1 MTRQKRAM
9 VYGHVDLN
17 LIDGSAIWVQGI
29 VQALA
34 GSGCQVDLVLKSP
47 IVTGRLLDPLTAL
60 PNVTVRKPYEESLLP
75 DLKIAPGAGLTP
87 SQVAKVL
94 GALDAQ
100 NSYDLVVVRGLRA
113 VHQLVTSKVATGR
126 LWTYLTDVPQ
136 SYVEADPESVEVLA
150 QIAKASRYLLCQT
163 EELRGFL
170 EGLVPEA
177 CGKSVLFTPV
187 APEVEGVSPPPPPA
201 PGEPI
206 RLVYTGKFAPRWNTE
221 QMAMLPTL
229 LAERGVPAELHMV
242 GDKVHDDP
250 EDPDYSRRMSEAL
263 KTGKG
268 VIWHGGQPREKAMQ
282 IAGGAHIGLGWRDAD
297 LDDSL
302 ELSTKVLEYG
312 VLGLPALI
320 NRTPMHERLLGADY
334 PMFVDGSAA
343 PSIGIGAGS
352 KDRGVGEVVDLIVA
366 VATDPA
372 RYDLARTRNGIAAS
386 DHTMTRASERIA
398 AMLDRAF
405 PPNPPSLEG
414 RPKQLKLLVAGHDMK
429 FFSRIADHLAALPG
443 IELKMDH
450 WSALARHD
458 VPTSKKL
465 LEWADVIFC
474 EWAGPNAIWYS
485 KNKKPKQRMIVRL
498 HRFELYS
505 TFPSDMKID
514 AIDTVVTVNQ
524 HHADLTREI
533 TGWPVEKI
541 ITVPNWVDVAQLDR
555 PKLTGAQFH
564 LGMIGVTPWRKR
576 MDLGLDVLA
585 QLRRQDKRFHLFVK
599 SKPAWD
605 YWWVWK
611 QPEERVHLDELMRR
625 IRTDKNLQNAVVF
638 DGFGPDVAP
647 WLRGVG
653 WVLSTSDDES
663 FHLSP
668 AEGMASGAVPAVLPW
683 PGAETVYEPEW
694 IHQDAAG
701 IANAI
706 LAATTDGSWDEQ
718 RAEAKRQ
725 VSAAF
730 DLPVVCGIFAD
741 LVAGRQP

>member
-1 MTRQKRAM
+1 MSRPQRAM

-29 VQALA
+29 VQTLA
-34 GSGCQVDLVLKSP
+34 TAGCQVDLVLKSP
-47 IVTGRLLDPLTAL
+47 IVTGRLLDPLAAL

-75 DLKIAPGAGLTP
+75 DLKIAKGAGLTP

-94 GALDAQ
+94 GLLDGQ

-136 SYVEADPESVEVLA
+136 SYVEADPESVEVLTR
-150 QIAKASRYLLCQT
+150 IAKASRFLLCQT

-177 CGKSVLFTPV
+177 CGKAVLFPPV
-187 APEVEGVSPPPPPA
+187 APEVEGVSPPAPPA

-221 QMAMLPTL
+221 QMCQLPTL
-229 LAERGVPAELHMV
+229 LAERGVSAELHMV
-242 GDKVHDDP
+242 GDKIHDDP
-250 EDPDYSRRMSEAL
+250 EDPDYARRMGEAL
-263 KTGKG
+263 KTGRG

-334 PMFVDGSAA
+334 PMFVSGSADA
-343 PSIGIGAGS
+343 AGS
-352 KDRGVGEVVDLIVA
+352 PDRGVGEVVDLIAA

-372 RYDLARTRNGIAAS
+372 RYDLARARNGVAAS
-386 DHTMTRASERIA
+386 EHTMSRATDRIRG
-398 AMLDRAF
+398 MLDRAF
-405 PPNPPSLEG
+405 PADPPSLAG
-414 RPKQLKLLVAGHDMK
+414 RPGKLKLLVAGHDMK
-429 FFSRIADHLAALPG
+429 FFSRIGDHLASLPG
-443 IELKMDH
+443 IELRWDH

-458 VPTSKKL
+458 AAESKKL

-485 KNKKPKQRMIVRL
+485 KHKKSHQRMIVRL

-505 TFPSDMKID
+505 TFPADMKID

-524 HHADLTREI
+524 HHKDLTLQL
-533 TGWPVEKI
+533 TGWPAEKV
-541 ITVPNWVDVAQLDR
+541 ITVPNWVDVAQLNR

-564 LGMIGVTPWRKR
+564 LGMIGVTPFRKR

-585 QLRRQDKRFHLFVK
+585 ELRRHDQRFHLFVK

-611 QPEERVHLDELMRR
+611 QPEERVHIDDLMRR
-625 IRTDKNLQNAVVF
+625 IRTDKYLQNAVVF
-638 DGFGPDVAP
+638 DGFGPDVAA

-668 AEGMASGAVPAVLPW
+668 AEGMGSGAVPAVLPW
-683 PGAETVYEPEW
+683 PGAETVYESRW
-694 IHQDAAG
+694 IHEDAAA
-701 IANAI
+701 IAARI
-706 LAATTDGSWDEQ
+706 LDVTAGGAWDAE
-718 RAEAKRQ
+718 RAEANRQ
-725 VSAAF
+725 VTEAF

-741 LVAGRQP
+741 LVAGRRPEGQGP

>member
-1 MTRQKRAM
+1 MSRPVAARKRAM

-29 VQALA
+29 VQTLA
-34 GSGCQVDLVLKSP
+34 TAGCQVDLVLKSP
-47 IVTGRLLDPLTAL
+47 IVTGRLLDPLVAL
-60 PNVTVRKPYEESLLP
+60 PNVTVRRPYEESRLP
-75 DLKIAPGAGLTP
+75 DLKAGKGAGLTP

-94 GALDAQ
+94 GQLDAQ
-100 NSYDLVVVRGLRA
+100 DPYDLVVVRGLRA
-113 VHQLVTSKVATGR
+113 VHQLVASKVATGR

-136 SYVEADPESVEVLA
+136 SYVEADDSSVEVLA
-150 QIAKASRYLLCQT
+150 QIARASRFLLCQT

-177 CGKSVLFTPV
+177 CGKSVLFPPV
-187 APEVEGVSPPPPPA
+187 APEVEGVSPPAPPA

-221 QMAMLPTL
+221 QMAALPTL
-229 LAERGVPAELHMV
+229 LAERGVSAELHMV
-242 GDKVHDDP
+242 GDKIHDDP
-250 EDPDYSRRMSEAL
+250 EDPDYSRRMGEAL
-263 KTGKG
+263 RTGRG

-334 PMFVDGSAA
+334 PMFVSGSADA
-343 PSIGIGAGS
+343 ADST
-352 KDRGVGEVVDLIVA
+352 DRGVGEVVDLIVA

-372 RYDLARTRNGIAAS
+372 RYDLARARNGVAAS
-386 DHTMTRASERIA
+386 EHTMTRATERIA
-398 AMLDRAF
+398 ALLDRAF
-405 PPNPPSLEG
+405 PPDPPSLAG
-414 RPKQLKLLVAGHDMK
+414 QPKKLKLLVAGHDMK
-429 FFSRIADHLAALPG
+429 FFTRIGDYLASLPG
-443 IELKMDH
+443 IELRWDH

-458 VPTSKKL
+458 GAQSKKL

-485 KNKKPKQRMIVRL
+485 KHKKPRQRMIVRL

-524 HHADLTREI
+524 HHKDLTEQL
-533 TGWPVEKI
+533 TGWPAEKV

-564 LGMIGVTPWRKR
+564 LGMIGVTPARKR

-585 QLRRQDKRFHLFVK
+585 QLRKQDKRFHLFVK

-611 QPEERVHLDELMRR
+611 QPEERVHVDDLMRR
-625 IRTDKNLQNAVVF
+625 IRTDRNLQNAVVF

-683 PGAETVYEPEW
+683 PGAETVYRPEW
-694 IHQDAAG
+694 IHDDAAA
-701 IANAI
+701 IAEAI
-706 LAATTDGSWDEQ
+706 LTATADGTWEEQ

-725 VSAAF
+725 VSADF

-741 LVAGRQP
+741 LVAGRRP

>member
-1 MTRQKRAM
+1 MSGQQRAM

-29 VQALA
+29 VQTLA
-34 GSGCQVDLVLKSP
+34 DAGAQVDLVLKSP

-60 PNVTVRKPYEESLLP
+60 PNVTVRKPYEEALLP
-75 DLKIAPGAGLTP
+75 DLKAKPGAGLTP

-94 GALDAQ
+94 QKLDRH

-113 VHQLVTSKVATGR
+113 VSQLVANNVATGR

-136 SYVEADPESVEVLA
+136 SYVEADPEAVEVLTK
-150 QIAKASRYLLCQT
+150 IAKASRYLLCQT

-177 CGKSVLFTPV
+177 CGKAVLFPPV
-187 APEVEGVSPPPPPA
+187 APEVENVSPPTPPA

-221 QMAMLPTL
+221 QMCMLPRL
-229 LAERGVPAELHMV
+229 LAERGVQAELHMV
-242 GDKVHDDP
+242 GDKIHDDP
-250 EDPDYSRRMSEAL
+250 NDSHYSERMAEAL
-263 KTGKG
+263 KTARG
-268 VIWHGGQPREKAMQ
+268 VVWHGGQPREKAMQ

-334 PMFVDGSAA
+334 PMFVDGSADA
-343 PSIGIGAGS
+343 AGQ
-352 KDRGVGEVVDLIVA
+352 KDRGVDEVVDLIAA

-372 RYDLARTRNGIAAS
+372 RYDLARTRNGIAAAE
-386 DHTMTRASERIA
+386 HTMTRATERIA
-398 AMLDRAF
+398 RMLDRAF
-405 PPNPPSLEG
+405 PADPPSLAG
-414 RPKQLKLLVAGHDMK
+414 RPRKLKVLVAGHDMK
-429 FFSRIADHLAALPG
+429 FFTRIADYLAALPG
-443 IELKMDH
+443 IELQFDH

-458 VPTSKKL
+458 PDVSKKL
-465 LEWADVIFC
+465 LDWADVIFC
-474 EWAGPNAIWYS
+474 EWAGPNAVWYS
-485 KNKKPKQRMIVRL
+485 KRKKPHQRMIVRL

-505 TFPSDMKID
+505 TFPSDMKIKN
-514 AIDTVVTVNQ
+514 IDTVVTVNQ
-524 HHADLTREI
+524 HHKDLTLQL
-533 TGWPVEKI
+533 TGWPAEKV
-541 ITVPNWVDVAQLDR
+541 ITVPNWVDVEQLDR

-564 LGMIGVTPWRKR
+564 LGMIGVTPFRKR

-585 QLRRQDKRFHLFVK
+585 ALRKQDDRFHLFVK

-611 QPEERVHLDELMRR
+611 QPEERVHVDDLMRR
-625 IRTDKNLQNAVVF
+625 IRTDKHLQNGVVF
-638 DGFGPDVAP
+638 DGFGPDVAA

-668 AEGMASGAVPAVLPW
+668 AEGMGSGAVPAVLPW
-683 PGAETVYEPEW
+683 PGAETVYDQQW
-694 IHQDAAG
+694 IHSDAGAIADRILEVTAAG
-701 IANAI
+701 
-706 LAATTDGSWDEQ
+706 TWDAE

-725 VSAAF
+725 VRAAF

-741 LVAGRQP
+741 LVAGKRP

>member
-1 MTRQKRAM
+1 MTKQKRAM

-29 VQALA
+29 VQTLA
-34 GSGCQVDLVLKSP
+34 TAGCQVDLVLKSP
-47 IVTGRLLDPLTAL
+47 IVTGRLLDPLAAL
-60 PNVTVRKPYEESLLP
+60 PNVTVRKPYEELLLP
-75 DLKIAPGAGLTP
+75 DLKNVKGAGLTP

-94 GALDAQ
+94 SALDAE
-100 NSYDLVVVRGLRA
+100 NKYDLVVVRGLKA
-113 VHQLVTSKVATGR
+113 VHQLVTSKVAPGR

-136 SYVEADPESVEVLA
+136 SYIEADPESVEVLT
-150 QIAKASRYLLCQT
+150 QVAKASRFLLCQT

-177 CGKSVLFTPV
+177 CGKAVLFPPV
-187 APEVEGVSPPPPPA
+187 APEVEGVTPPAPPA

-221 QMAMLPTL
+221 QMCMLPTL
-229 LAERGVPAELHMV
+229 LAERGVTAELHMV

-250 EDPDYSRRMSEAL
+250 EDPEYSTRMSEAL

-343 PSIGIGAGS
+343 AAGS
-352 KDRGVGEVVDLIVA
+352 ADRGVGEVVDIIAA

-386 DHTMTRASERIA
+386 DHTMSRATDRIRG
-398 AMLDRAF
+398 MLDRAF
-405 PPNPPSLEG
+405 PSNTAAVAAQ
-414 RPKQLKLLVAGHDMK
+414 PKTIKLLVAGHDMK
-429 FFSRIADHLAALPG
+429 FFSRIGDHLASMPG
-443 IELKMDH
+443 IELKWDH

-458 VPTSKKL
+458 GAQSKKL

-485 KNKKPKQRMIVRL
+485 KHKKAHQRMIVRL

-505 TFPSDMKID
+505 TFPADMKID

-524 HHADLTREI
+524 HHKDLTLQL
-533 TGWPVEKI
+533 TGWPAEKV
-541 ITVPNWVDVAQLDR
+541 ITVPNWVDVAQLER

-564 LGMIGVTPWRKR
+564 LGMIGITPFRKR

-585 QLRRQDKRFHLFVK
+585 ELRRHDDRFHLFVK

-611 QPEERVHLDELMRR
+611 QPEERVHVDDVMRR
-625 IRTDKNLQNAVVF
+625 IRTDKYLQNGVVF
-638 DGFGPDVAP
+638 DGFGPDVAA

-668 AEGMASGAVPAVLPW
+668 AEGMGSGAVPSVLPW
-683 PGAETVYEPEW
+683 PGAETVYADRW
-694 IHQDAAG
+694 IQEDAAAMAAR
-701 IANAI
+701 ILDVTANGTWEEERI
-706 LAATTDGSWDEQ
+706 
-718 RAEAKRQ
+718 EAHRQ
-725 VSAAF
+725 VKEAF

-741 LVAGRQP
+741 LVAGKRP